1 MSNLFFTFCQTAL
14 LASNTILPPALPLP
28 AVPSSALRFR
38 DHLDQNDKE
47 TDRSAE
53 NVRKTKKRKRCDDRK
68 ERGDC
73 AEKKRKRR

>member
-47 TDRSAE
+47 ADRSAE
-53 NVRKTKKRKRCDDRK
+53 NVRKIKKRKGC
-68 ERGDC
+68 E
-73 AEKKRKRR
+73 EEM